1 MKQRIFEILIEA
13 NEQIQL
19 NLEVENI
26 NASGRTSKSI
36 RVEEYA
42 GGVRLIKGADE
53 NTAPMSTLEIGRPGG
68 AIPFNFQEII
78 KQWIIDKG
86 LNISP
91 IPYIRQPSEKWQ
103 PKYTPEERGLQY
115 AAGAIAHKIKTVG
128 TDRHLQKRN
137 DIYSNVVKSTID
149 ILKKEILGLV
159 VETIK
164 TN

>member
-1 MKQRIFEILIEA
+1 MKQRIFEILTESK
-13 NEQIQL
+13 EQIQL

-36 RVEEYA
+36 RVEEYG
-42 GGVRLIKGADE
+42 GGVRLIKGAE
-53 NTAPMSTLEIGRPGG
+53 EKTAPMSTLEIGRPGG
-68 AIPFNFQEII
+68 AVPFNFQEII

-86 LNISP
+86 LSTNP
-91 IPYIRQPSEKWQ
+91 IPYVRQPSDRWQ
-103 PKYTPEERGLQY
+103 PKYTPEERGLNA
-115 AAGAIAHKIKTVG
+115 AAGAIVQKIKTIG
-128 TDRHLQKRN
+128 TDRHLQPRN

-149 ILKKEILGLV
+149 ILKKEILGFV